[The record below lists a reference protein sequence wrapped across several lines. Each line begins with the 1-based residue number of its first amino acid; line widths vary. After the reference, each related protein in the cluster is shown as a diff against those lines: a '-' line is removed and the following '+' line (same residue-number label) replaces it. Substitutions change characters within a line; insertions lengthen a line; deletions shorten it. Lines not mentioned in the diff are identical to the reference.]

1 MCEYLSILQEEI
13 ITIGDGEND
22 ISMFNET
29 PNSVV
34 MKNVLLSIKNKAR
47 YETSSNGEDGVAKVL
62 KKL

>member
-29 PNSVV
+29 PNFVV
-34 MKNVLLSIKNKAR
+34 MKNALQDIKNKAR
-47 YETSSNGEDGVAKVL
+47 YETPSNDEHGVAKVL

>member
-29 PNSVV
+29 PNFVV
-34 MKNVLLSIKNKAR
+34 MKNALQGIKNKAR
-47 YETSSNGEDGVAKVL
+47 YETPSNDEHGVEKVL
-62 KKL
+62 KKS